1 MSPETLDQHTLQC
14 SSDTTHLSSAVH
26 GAVQTFLEH
35 MDGHE
40 CSGLY
45 DLVLKEVERP
55 LLKCVMQDCNGNQTR
70 AAKVLGISRG
80 NLRTKLARYDML

>member
-1 MSPETLDQHTLQC
+1 MDEQSLQC
-14 SSDTTHLSSAVH
+14 SSDTTHLSTAVH
-26 GAVQTFLEH
+26 TAVQTFLDH
-35 MDGHE
+35 MDGHD

-55 LLKCVMQDCNGNQTR
+55 LLECVMNDCRGNQTR
-70 AAKVLGISRG
+70 AAKLLGISRG